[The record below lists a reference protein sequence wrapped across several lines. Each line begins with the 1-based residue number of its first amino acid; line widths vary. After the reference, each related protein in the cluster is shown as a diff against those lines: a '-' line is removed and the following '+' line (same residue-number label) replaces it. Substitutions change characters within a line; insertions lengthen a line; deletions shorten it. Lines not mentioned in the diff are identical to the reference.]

1 MSRLIAVVVF
11 AVLGG
16 LALVRPV
23 TAEAS
28 LVTCNKTQAPLSIAY
43 AYVQPHTFDLS
54 AIITYGWWNIDPGQC
69 STWDGF
75 DGSQEATGQATYYF
89 YAHSS
94 AGEWAGDLQL
104 CVDTAK
110 DFMNARFYSTMR
122 ECSGTGALRGFRPVG
137 FKTKDAT
144 MNLDFIH

>member
-1 MSRLIAVVVF
+1 MVVF

-16 LALVRPV
+16 LALLRPV
-23 TAEAS
+23 TAEAA
-28 LVTCNKTQAPLSIAY
+28 LTTCNKTQAPLSIAY
-43 AYVQPHTFDLS
+43 AFVQPHTFDLS
-54 AIITYGWWNIDPGQC
+54 AVDTWGWWNINPGEC
-69 STWDGF
+69 STWGTF
-75 DGSQEATGQATYYF
+75 DGTLEAKGQATYYF

-104 CVDTAK
+104 CVDTTK
-110 DFMNARFYSTMR
+110 DFVDARFYSSMH
-122 ECSGTGALRGFRPVG
+122 ECGPTGALRGFRPVG